1 MSRTAP
7 ERNRTFRATSP
18 IAMQNAKLQ
27 DLTPI
32 LEEYF
37 SREADRLHVAC
48 AFLYGSWAG
57 GLPRPDSDVDISVL
71 FEDDADDDTVF
82 QRLTEMSLAL
92 SRLLHRDVEILP
104 IRADFRKPFLC
115 FNAIVR
121 ARPVY
126 FRSAGRLRKLQR
138 EALFQMEDY
147 SLFGPRWQAALAAK
161 NLEALKHA

>member
-1 MSRTAP
+1 
-7 ERNRTFRATSP
+7 
-18 IAMQNAKLQ
+18 MQNAMVRQAHHQ

-57 GLPRPDSDVDISVL
+57 GLPRPDSDVDVSVL

-82 QRLTEMSLAL
+82 QRLTDMSLAL
-92 SRLLHRDVEILP
+92 SRLLHRDVEIMP
-104 IRADFRKPFLC
+104 IRADFHKPFLS

-121 ARPVY
+121 GRPVY

>member
-1 MSRTAP
+1 
-7 ERNRTFRATSP
+7 
-18 IAMQNAKLQ
+18 MQKTKLE

-32 LEEYF
+32 LEAYF
-37 SREADRLHVAC
+37 SREADRLQVAC
-48 AFLYGSWAG
+48 AFLYGSWVC
-57 GLPRPDSDVDISVL
+57 GLPRPDSDVDVAVL
-71 FEDDADDDTVF
+71 FADNADDDTVF
-82 QRLTEMSLAL
+82 QRLTDMSLAL

-121 ARPVY
+121 GRPVY
-126 FRSAGRLRKLQR
+126 FRSAESLRKLQR